1 MILIFPA
8 FAACLYAVGSM
19 GLKRSMMA
27 GTVPRRVMAISNIA
41 MALWS
46 LPLFFI
52 FGGTWHFEAWLM
64 AVGAGCALFAGRIFA
79 IKALEVGDVSIV
91 APLLGMKTVLVA
103 VLSMVFFPF
112 EMTPVLLLSAVLA
125 SGGIVLLQ
133 RGPVERKAGTR
144 KAALY
149 AMGASLLFAI
159 TDISV
164 QGSAKLLGVGY
175 FLPTLF
181 LTVAVLVPLLGR
193 HAAPPPTGK
202 KPLMF
207 GSVIIGFQ
215 TTLMVLVIGLAGQA
229 TLVNII
235 YSTRALWS
243 VIVDRVAGEP
253 HIRDFMVSRLIGAFL
268 VTAAVV
274 SAILSK
280 WIG

>member
-1 MILIFPA
+1 
-8 FAACLYAVGSM
+8 
-19 GLKRSMMA
+19 MMA

-46 LPLFFI
+46 LPLIFF
-52 FGGTWHFEAWLM
+52 FEGNWDFHAWLM
-64 AVGAGCALFAGRIFA
+64 AVGAGCALFTGRIFA
-79 IKALEVGDVSIV
+79 IKALEAGDVSIV

-112 EMTPVLLLSAVLA
+112 EMTPILFLSAVLA
-125 SGGIVLLQ
+125 SGGGILLQ
-133 RGPVERKAGTR
+133 RGPVERKPGTR
-144 KAALY
+144 KAAGF

-164 QGSAKLLGVGY
+164 QGSAQILGVGY

-181 LTVAVLVPLLGR
+181 LTVAVLVPLLGS
-193 HAAPPPTGK
+193 HPGPPKNGK
-202 KPLMF
+202 KPLLF
-207 GSVIIGFQ
+207 GSIIIGFQ

-235 YSTRALWS
+235 YSTRSLWA
-243 VIVDRVAGEP
+243 VVVDRVAGEA
-253 HIRDFMVSRLIGAFL
+253 HIRDYLISRLCGAL
-268 VTAAVV
+268 LITAAVV

-280 WIG
+280 LIG